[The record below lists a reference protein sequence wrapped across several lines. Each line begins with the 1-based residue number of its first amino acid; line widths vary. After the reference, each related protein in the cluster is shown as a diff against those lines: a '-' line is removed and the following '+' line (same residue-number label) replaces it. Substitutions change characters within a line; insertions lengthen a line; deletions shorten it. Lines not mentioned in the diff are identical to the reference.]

1 MDWCVMRTILSATI
15 IVAFSAATPAFAADL
30 AVKAPPA
37 IAAAPVPFPWTGCH
51 VGGHLGGGVSEDR
64 TTGLLGNSNSFSST
78 GFVGGG
84 QIGCDY
90 QFAPGWI
97 AGVQGRAAWT
107 SLNNTHPGTV
117 RFPALGVSVPSQFTL
132 GNDFLASTTA
142 RLGYSVADRW
152 LVFVRGGAAWT
163 REKIDIAFT
172 NLAGIPVDPGA
183 TTNRVGWTV
192 GTGVDW
198 AFAANWSANL
208 EYNYYDFGDHGATL
222 TSATNNSVVTVLSLK
237 DKIHAV
243 TAGVDYHF

>member
-1 MDWCVMRTILSATI
+1 MRTILSATI

-117 RFPALGVSVPSQFTL
+117 RFPAL
-132 GNDFLASTTA
+132 
-142 RLGYSVADRW
+142 
-152 LVFVRGGAAWT
+152 AAC
-163 REKIDIAFT
+163 RA
-172 NLAGIPVDPGA
+172 
-183 TTNRVGWTV
+183 
-192 GTGVDW
+192 
-198 AFAANWSANL
+198 
-208 EYNYYDFGDHGATL
+208 
-222 TSATNNSVVTVLSLK
+222 
-237 DKIHAV
+237 
-243 TAGVDYHF
+243 